1 MSASTTCFLHAYN
14 NPILRFIG
22 YDDADLLEKV
32 EKQEVLDLF
41 QERAHPQAK
50 KRTKLSIHLQSQ
62 KPRAPRVSAEAMKA
76 FETRLQEANIVVDVA
91 ATREELREAN
101 PTATDF
107 VNAWR
112 EVLTE
117 DRVPNAVDLI
127 GQIPALME
135 QYPVPGEDADGLP
148 LIVTRIEELK
158 AFKTT
163 LQISDPPKPLVE
175 WNDLPT
181 PKL

>member
-1 MSASTTCFLHAYN
+1 
-14 NPILRFIG
+14 
-22 YDDADLLEKV
+22 V
-32 EKQEVLDLF
+32 EKQEVLHLF

-50 KRTKLSIHLQSQ
+50 KRAKLSVHLQSQ
-62 KPRAPRVSAEAMKA
+62 KPRAPRVSTEAMKA
-76 FETRLQEANIVVDVA
+76 FETRLQEANVVIDVA
-91 ATREELREAN
+91 ATREELQEAN

-117 DRVPNAVDLI
+117 DRVPNADARDLI
-127 GQIPALME
+127 GQIPALIE

-148 LIVTRIEELK
+148 LGVTRIEELK

-175 WNDLPT
+175 WNDLPM